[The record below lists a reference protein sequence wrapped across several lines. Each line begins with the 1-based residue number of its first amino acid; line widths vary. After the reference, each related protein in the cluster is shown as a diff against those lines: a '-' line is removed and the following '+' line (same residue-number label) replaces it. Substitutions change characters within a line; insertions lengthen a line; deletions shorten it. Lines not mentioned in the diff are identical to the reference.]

1 MDVIEEPEPRRR
13 WKAWAIL
20 ERDESLHRISMVG
33 PDDSEPIRRLI
44 DMGWFAVPVDVIEA

>member
-1 MDVIEEPEPRRR
+1 MDVLEEPEPRRR

-20 ERDESLHRISMVG
+20 ERDESLHRISMEG
-33 PDDSEPIRRLI
+33 PDESEPIRRLI